1 MKASKLRELSDDE
14 LIVRLKDT
22 RKELF
27 NLRFQHATGQLDNPH
42 KLNATRREIAR
53 LLTMQSERERTRKG
67 HARQDAQDPE
77 EPAATRRCHG
87 PGSPTTMRLRASA
100 SARRNAERDQTMRR
114 HGGYIGAIVTDAA
127 RAGAYESG
135 QRF

>member
-27 NLRFQHATGQLDNPH
+27 NLRFQLATGQLDNPH

-53 LLTMQSERERTRKG
+53 LLTMQSERERERT
-67 HARQDAQDPE
+67 
-77 EPAATRRCHG
+77 AA
-87 PGSPTTMRLRASA
+87 
-100 SARRNAERDQTMRR
+100 
-114 HGGYIGAIVTDAA
+114 GGEA
-127 RAGAYESG
+127 
-135 QRF
+135 